1 MALPEL
7 VELSNGVA
15 IPSVGLGTFPM
26 DDDDAEVTV
35 AEALAAGYR
44 LLDTAES
51 YDNEAGVGRGLRAS
65 GVDRAEVF
73 ITTKFNQQWHGEQE
87 VQDLFAQSAR
97 KLGVQHIDMLL
108 IHWPNPVHDR
118 YVDAWRGM
126 IKLLEAGDLRAIGVS
141 NFTPEHIDRLV
152 TETGVVPH
160 VNQLQLEPR
169 IARTAERA
177 YHEAKGV
184 LTQSWAPLG
193 KAGSLLQ
200 LDPIVAAA
208 RRHGRSP
215 GQIVLRWH
223 LESGAAPVPKSQD
236 PQRLRDNLAVYDFE
250 LSAEEMSA
258 IDALDG
264 VEPDL
269 DVLDPRSFG
278 H

>member
-1 MALPEL
+1 MALAEV
-7 VELSNGVA
+7 VELSNGVE

-26 DDDDAEVTV
+26 DDGDAEVTV

-51 YDNEAGVGRGLRAS
+51 YGNEAGVGRGLRAS
-65 GVDRAEVF
+65 GVDRGEVF
-73 ITTKFNQQWHGEQE
+73 ITTKFNKQWHGEQE

-97 KLGVQHIDMLL
+97 NLGVQYIDMLL
-108 IHWPNPVHDR
+108 IHWPNPGHDR

-160 VNQLQLEPR
+160 VNQIQLEPR
-169 IARTAERA
+169 VARKAERA
-177 YHEAKGV
+177 YHEANGV

-208 RRHGRSP
+208 QRHGRSP

-269 DVLDPRSFG
+269 DVLDPTSFG